1 MKFKLQH
8 AVILPMFLAAGM
20 AGTSSCTNDG
30 ALEEAGEDVD
40 EALEDTGE
48 AIEDAAEEVED
59 EVEDDK

>member
-20 AGTSSCTNDG
+20 AGTSSCANDG
-30 ALEEAGEDVD
+30 ALEEAGEDAD

-59 EVEDDK
+59 EIDDK